1 MADNPQDDLPNLEM
15 LLRTFNEWSNSK
27 KEIFWVYFLYQH
39 TNGALGGNPR
49 ELGSV
54 KHYRM
59 SGTFFNNLTHG
70 QFNYRAKKVAPVAVQ
85 FHAGK
90 FLIFEFDYH

>member
-1 MADNPQDDLPNLEM
+1 MANNSQDNLPDQAV
-15 LLRTFNEWSNSK
+15 LLRTFNDWSDSK

-49 ELGSV
+49 ESGSD

-59 SGTFFNNLTHG
+59 SGTFLNNLTHG
-70 QFNYRAKKVAPVAVQ
+70 QFNY
-85 FHAGK
+85 
-90 FLIFEFDYH
+90 